1 MNVKRRQ
8 SERQVIP
15 LPIYATAITAIAIIL
30 SIKVMKWKIATRAI
44 TLFCKENFREPTDK
58 EIADYTERAADKTFK
73 FKGGNKIMMDFVSY
87 GIVNDTTKRNIDAE
101 EIEKVKSEIIS
112 TLQEHKLTY
121 SESKIILERTIEV
134 LGDYSIIKL

>member
-1 MNVKRRQ
+1 M
-8 SERQVIP
+8 
-15 LPIYATAITAIAIIL
+15 
-30 SIKVMKWKIATRAI
+30 MKSA
-44 TLFCKENFREPTDK
+44 
-58 EIADYTERAADKTFK
+58 
-73 FKGGNKIMMDFVSY
+73 SY
-87 GIVNDTTKRNIDAE
+87 RIVNDTTKRNIDAE